1 MELENNAYFW
11 QKLDTLVLSSTMVI
25 DHKKNTSHPN
35 YPNLIYPVDYGYLED
50 DLNDNDDRI
59 SFFQGSEETSTV
71 DSIVVCVDI
80 LKRDVSVK
88 LLIGCNKQEELAIL
102 EILDQTDYQKAVLI
116 RRGSEVPFWA
126 YSM

>member
-35 YPNLIYPVDYGYLED
+35 YPNLIYPVDYGYLKD

-80 LKRDVSVK
+80 VKEMKCYDGEHIENLKQLHKK
-88 LLIGCNKQEELAIL
+88 LEQENN
-102 EILDQTDYQKAVLI
+102 EIYK
-116 RRGSEVPFWA
+116 
-126 YSM
+126 